1 MKNKLKEN
9 KKIIGSIVVFCIV
22 LAFASI
28 ILFQRKNVDPIINA
42 DELSFV
48 LEFDKNKQ
56 NKETDEFIKKHIEE
70 YFIEKDKEIIVKD
83 LDYNLTKVSEGK
95 VVELKEDDKTIDDE
109 SIKRFIKQEKETKKP
124 ISNTDIQDINKED
137 YFIGKAVL
145 EDDDEVEFQY
155 RVFDTDFPMIKSDDE
170 FELTLNSENEYTLSK
185 LT

>member
-56 NKETDEFIKKHIEE
+56 NQ
-70 YFIEKDKEIIVKD
+70 
-83 LDYNLTKVSEGK
+83 L
-95 VVELKEDDKTIDDE
+95 
-109 SIKRFIKQEKETKKP
+109 
-124 ISNTDIQDINKED
+124 
-137 YFIGKAVL
+137 
-145 EDDDEVEFQY
+145 
-155 RVFDTDFPMIKSDDE
+155 
-170 FELTLNSENEYTLSK
+170 
-185 LT
+185 